1 MARLTITLSDD
12 RHQALKEA
20 AARRGRSIGELIEA
34 SLDFYGI
41 KTSQSAAELVA
52 HARTH
57 AGLEDDAAEAL
68 ALDETRAE
76 RRRR

>member
-20 AARRGRSIGELIEA
+20 AAQRGRSIGELIEA

-41 KTSQSAAELVA
+41 KSRESAADLVARARA
-52 HARTH
+52 HARMTD
-57 AGLEDDAAEAL
+57 AAAEAL
-68 ALDETRAE
+68 ALAETRAE
-76 RRRR
+76 RRR